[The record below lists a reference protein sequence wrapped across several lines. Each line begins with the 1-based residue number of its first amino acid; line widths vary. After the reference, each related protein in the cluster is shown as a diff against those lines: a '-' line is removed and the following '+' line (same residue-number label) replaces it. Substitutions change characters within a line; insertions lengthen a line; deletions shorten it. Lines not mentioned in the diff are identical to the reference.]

1 MAVKA
6 MKRVVIFVLCI
17 LLILSGCSKETSL
30 YITKENGMHTASFLA
45 MDTVMSFSI
54 ISRNA
59 EKNMQKA
66 YEQIVAYDA
75 AFSAHSEDSEV
86 SEANHSSGNSI
97 HVSDELAEQ
106 INTALKVSKMT
117 DGAFDITVL
126 PLMKLWG
133 FYNRNYTVPDETSI
147 ANTIKLIGY
156 EKIRLEDNMLYM
168 QEGTQIDLGAV
179 SKGFAGQKAAQLL
192 MDLGVD
198 SGMLSLGGNMQVF
211 GLNSYDS
218 VWNIAIQDPYDE
230 SAYVGIIHNT
240 DCSII
245 TSGSYQRYFEE
256 NDKIYHHIIDPHT
269 GYPAES
275 GLVSVTIIADDGTYA
290 DALST
295 GLFVTGLDKAVEI
308 WKEYRDFEA
317 VFITENNTIYI
328 TEGLIDKFTSSSE
341 AYTFEY
347 IYK

>member
-1 MAVKA
+1 
-6 MKRVVIFVLCI
+6 
-17 LLILSGCSKETSL
+17 
-30 YITKENGMHTASFLA
+30 
-45 MDTVMSFSI
+45 
-54 ISRNA
+54 
-59 EKNMQKA
+59 
-66 YEQIVAYDA
+66 
-75 AFSAHSEDSEV
+75 
-86 SEANHSSGNSI
+86 
-97 HVSDELAEQ
+97 
-106 INTALKVSKMT
+106 MT

>member
-30 YITKENGMHTASFLA
+30 YITKENGMYTASFLS
-45 MDTVMSFSI
+45 MDTVISFSV

-59 EKNMQKA
+59 EKNIQKA

-97 HVSDELAEQ
+97 YVSDELAQQ
-106 INTALKVSKMT
+106 IYTALKVSKMT

-156 EKIRLEDNMLYM
+156 EKIQLEDNILFM

-308 WKEYRDFEA
+308 WKEYQDFEA

>member
-1 MAVKA
+1 
-6 MKRVVIFVLCI
+6 
-17 LLILSGCSKETSL
+17 
-30 YITKENGMHTASFLA
+30 
-45 MDTVMSFSI
+45 
-54 ISRNA
+54 
-59 EKNMQKA
+59 
-66 YEQIVAYDA
+66 
-75 AFSAHSEDSEV
+75 
-86 SEANHSSGNSI
+86 
-97 HVSDELAEQ
+97 
-106 INTALKVSKMT
+106 MT

-168 QEGTQIDLGAV
+168 KEGIQIDLGAV

-308 WKEYRDFEA
+308 WKEYQDFEA

>member
-1 MAVKA
+1 MLIVNI
-6 MKRVVIFVLCI
+6 KR
-17 LLILSGCSKETSL
+17 
-30 YITKENGMHTASFLA
+30 MHTASFLA